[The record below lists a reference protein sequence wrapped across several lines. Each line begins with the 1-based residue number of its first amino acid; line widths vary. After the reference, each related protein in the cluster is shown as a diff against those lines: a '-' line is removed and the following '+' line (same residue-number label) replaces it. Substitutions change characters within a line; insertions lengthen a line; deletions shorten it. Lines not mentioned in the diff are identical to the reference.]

1 MKVDY
6 KLTFFAFLA
15 TATIFLSGCS
25 STEQLVNQKYVKGAY
40 LKTNSSPA
48 VESKR
53 EKSVK
58 LSSNRIEVSEKVSY
72 THQDTKVF
80 EKKLELRYKRE
91 EGSSAGDILYASVLT
106 PLALVGDAFLLG
118 GLTVGEAVPF
128 TAMVWE
134 DVGDTDTNYVKKVAV
149 VPNEYVEET
158 SKRYSSEVVSLANKF
173 VKVYLNYSYATQ
185 VKTNEYGVAEYDPID
200 LLLKSKIHP
209 KDLVKGEG
217 LKVTAMLDKARDDI
231 TISNSKISDDYFAAK
246 FNELKP
252 ELMTR
257 AVRLDNCQ
265 AISNGYREI
274 FECFYQE

>member
-1 MKVDY
+1 MKVDF
-6 KLTFFAFLA
+6 KLAVFAFIALA
-15 TATIFLSGCS
+15 SIFLSGCS

-40 LKTNSSPA
+40 LKTNSSPPT
-48 VESKR
+48 ESKR
-53 EKSVK
+53 ETTLK
-58 LSSNRIEVSEKVSY
+58 LSNNKIVANEKISY
-72 THQDTKVF
+72 TYQDTKVF
-80 EKKLELRYKRE
+80 EKKLELRYKKE

-134 DVGDTDTNYVKKVAV
+134 DVADTDTNYVTKIAV

-158 SKRYSSEVVSLANKF
+158 SKRYNSEVVSLANKS
-173 VKVYLNYSYATQ
+173 VAIYLNYKLAKSVQTDQNGIA
-185 VKTNEYGVAEYDPID
+185 NYDPID
-200 LLLKSKIHP
+200 LLTKSKIHP

-217 LKVTAMLDKARDDI
+217 LKVTVTLDKARDDI
-231 TISNSKISDDYFAAK
+231 TISNSKISDDYFLAK

-265 AISNGYREI
+265 AISNSYREI